1 MMTNYSDYP
10 FEKGAKREDENRPFY
25 RFFAA
30 NYFAT
35 GEGVS
40 HWLKICRNYEPY
52 GDSDHDT
59 ERFKEFIGC
68 SPCYIGIEEST
79 EEEFMA
85 RYANLIPPL
94 IKNMIERKDQPCLDW
109 ETHFHVNYS

>member
-1 MMTNYSDYP
+1 MMNNYPDYL
-10 FEKGAKREDENRPFY
+10 FEEELKREDENRPFY

-40 HWLKICRNYEPY
+40 YWLKICRNYEPY
-52 GDSDHDT
+52 GDVDHDM

-68 SPCYIGIEEST
+68 SPYCFGIEEST
-79 EEEFMA
+79 EEKFMTE
-85 RYANLIPPL
+85 YANLIPSR
-94 IKNMIERKDQPCLDW
+94 IVKMIERKDQPCLDW